1 MIAGGAENQDAEQG
15 ARLTCHILLRLLDE
29 STDHMSHDHSSALKF
44 PFPFPFSFS
53 SPDHHLL
60 AAAHETIGIGAVLA
74 VFKAMLKL
82 SEAGLFELYIKL
94 SLSRQD
100 GLVMKEMCGV
110 RCTGKS
116 DSLIVGFLPCFPDRA
131 SDGGS
136 TSASDSTR
144 DDAFR
149 GLFSNR
155 LDDFMD
161 STSSTGDIFP
171 PPLASSRSGWPQ
183 KSVSLYWHLSFLLLL
198 FSTNATYSLP
208 FIQPLIFSLPFPS
221 LGIP

>member
-82 SEAGLFELYIKL
+82 SEAGLLYYTSSFI
-94 SLSRQD
+94 SLPLQV

-110 RCTGKS
+110 RYTCKS
-116 DSLIVGFLPCFPDRA
+116 NSLTTGFLPCFPDRA

-183 KSVSLYWHLSFLLLL
+183 KSFSF
-198 FSTNATYSLP
+198 Y
-208 FIQPLIFSLPFPS
+208 
-221 LGIP
+221 

>member
-1 MIAGGAENQDAEQG
+1 
-15 ARLTCHILLRLLDE
+15 
-29 STDHMSHDHSSALKF
+29 MSHDHSSALKF

-82 SEAGLFELYIKL
+82 SEAGLFVLYIKL
-94 SLSRQD
+94 YLSLQV
-100 GLVMKEMCGV
+100 GLVIKEMCGV
-110 RCTGKS
+110 RYTGKS
-116 DSLIVGFLPCFPDRA
+116 NSLTTGFLPCFPDRA

-183 KSVSLYWHLSFLLLL
+183 KSVSLY
-198 FSTNATYSLP
+198 
-208 FIQPLIFSLPFPS
+208 
-221 LGIP
+221 

>member
-1 MIAGGAENQDAEQG
+1 M
-15 ARLTCHILLRLLDE
+15 R
-29 STDHMSHDHSSALKF
+29 
-44 PFPFPFSFS
+44 
-53 SPDHHLL
+53 
-60 AAAHETIGIGAVLA
+60 
-74 VFKAMLKL
+74 
-82 SEAGLFELYIKL
+82 Y
-94 SLSRQD
+94 
-100 GLVMKEMCGV
+100 
-110 RCTGKS
+110 TGKS
-116 DSLIVGFLPCFPDRA
+116 NSLIAGFLSCFPDRT

-183 KSVSLYWHLSFLLLL
+183 KMLFLLLALVFL
-198 FSTNATYSLP
+198 FS
-208 FIQPLIFSLPFPS
+208 FH
-221 LGIP
+221 

>member
-1 MIAGGAENQDAEQG
+1 MCFTVDYFYKKLVVSPSVCPSENYVAITS
-15 ARLTCHILLRLLDE
+15 RTNSVKL
-29 STDHMSHDHSSALKF
+29 AL
-44 PFPFPFSFS
+44 
-53 SPDHHLL
+53 
-60 AAAHETIGIGAVLA
+60 
-74 VFKAMLKL
+74 
-82 SEAGLFELYIKL
+82 AGLQTYKCQLTVADSVTYHYVR
-94 SLSRQD
+94 SA
-100 GLVMKEMCGV
+100 V
-110 RCTGKS
+110 RCTGRPN
-116 DSLIVGFLPCFPDRA
+116 SLIVNFLSNFSDRA

-183 KSVSLYWHLSFLLLL
+183 KSFSF
-198 FSTNATYSLP
+198 Y
-208 FIQPLIFSLPFPS
+208 
-221 LGIP
+221 

>member
-1 MIAGGAENQDAEQG
+1 
-15 ARLTCHILLRLLDE
+15 
-29 STDHMSHDHSSALKF
+29 MSHDHSSALKF

-94 SLSRQD
+94 YLSRQD
-100 GLVMKEMCGV
+100 GLVMKEMCCV

-116 DSLIVGFLPCFPDRA
+116 DSLIVGFLPCSPDRA

>member
-1 MIAGGAENQDAEQG
+1 MKN
-15 ARLTCHILLRLLDE
+15 LPTLRD
-29 STDHMSHDHSSALKF
+29 DSSFA
-44 PFPFPFSFS
+44 
-53 SPDHHLL
+53 
-60 AAAHETIGIGAVLA
+60 I
-74 VFKAMLKL
+74 
-82 SEAGLFELYIKL
+82 
-94 SLSRQD
+94 
-100 GLVMKEMCGV
+100 KEMCGV
-110 RCTGKS
+110 RCTGKAN
-116 DSLIVGFLPCFPDRA
+116 SLMAGFLSCFPDRA

-183 KSVSLYWHLSFLLLL
+183 KKRFPLLALVFFFYSHQCYL
-198 FSTNATYSLP
+198 FSPIHTSPAFLPSFPFSRYTVNCNSFYCWVYTY
-208 FIQPLIFSLPFPS
+208 
-221 LGIP
+221 

>member
-1 MIAGGAENQDAEQG
+1 
-15 ARLTCHILLRLLDE
+15 
-29 STDHMSHDHSSALKF
+29 MSHDHSSALKF

-94 SLSRQD
+94 YLSRQD
-100 GLVMKEMCGV
+100 GLVMKEMCCV

>member
-82 SEAGLFELYIKL
+82 SEAGLFVLFIKL
-94 SLSRQD
+94 YLSLQVS
-100 GLVMKEMCGV
+100 LVMKEMCGV

-116 DSLIVGFLPCFPDRA
+116 NSLMAGFLSCFPDRT

-171 PPLASSRSGWPQ
+171 PPLASSRSGWPH
-183 KSVSLYWHLSFLLLL
+183 KSVSLY
-198 FSTNATYSLP
+198 
-208 FIQPLIFSLPFPS
+208 
-221 LGIP
+221 

>member
-1 MIAGGAENQDAEQG
+1 
-15 ARLTCHILLRLLDE
+15 
-29 STDHMSHDHSSALKF
+29 MSHDHSSALKF

-110 RCTGKS
+110 RYTGKS
-116 DSLIVGFLPCFPDRA
+116 NSLTTGFLPCFPDRA

-183 KSVSLYWHLSFLLLL
+183 KSFSF
-198 FSTNATYSLP
+198 Y
-208 FIQPLIFSLPFPS
+208 
-221 LGIP
+221 

>member
-1 MIAGGAENQDAEQG
+1 MY
-15 ARLTCHILLRLLDE
+15 C
-29 STDHMSHDHSSALKF
+29 MS
-44 PFPFPFSFS
+44 
-53 SPDHHLL
+53 
-60 AAAHETIGIGAVLA
+60 
-74 VFKAMLKL
+74 
-82 SEAGLFELYIKL
+82 
-94 SLSRQD
+94 SLSVQV
-100 GLVMKEMCGV
+100 GLVIMEMCGV
-110 RCTGKS
+110 RCIGKS
-116 DSLIVGFLPCFPDRA
+116 NSLMAGFLSCFPDRA

-183 KSVSLYWHLSFLLLL
+183 KKRFPLLAIVFFCFLP
-198 FSTNATYSLP
+198 TNATYSVP
-208 FIQPLIFSLPFPS
+208 FIQSLLFYLPFPS
-221 LGIP
+221 LGMQLILSLGLYSFVRGF